1 MGLII
6 PLVITGILLALGLI
20 VGQMAEK
27 KHFSSLDAREEA
39 NRGIVQTQVGSFLV
53 PASQRGQPSL
63 VCSECVIAS
72 DYFKNFLSG
81 FRKFFGGEMKSYNT
95 LIERAR
101 REAIMRL
108 VEQAHGY
115 GYNAIC
121 NVRVEPVDITGN
133 IAKKAAATVCVVASA
148 TAYHS
153 DIQVQGLQST
163 TPPAPPV
170 KPV

>member
-6 PLVITGILLALGLI
+6 ALVISGIFLLLGFFA
-20 VGQMAEK
+20 GSYAEK
-27 KHFSSLDAREEA
+27 KHFKSLDEREA
-39 NRGIVQTQVGSFLV
+39 QHRYIVQTQSRVFMM
-53 PASQRGQPSL
+53 PAIEKGQPAM
-63 VCSECVIAS
+63 VCSECVVAS

-101 REAIMRL
+101 REAILRL
-108 VEQAHGY
+108 VEQAAGF

-121 NVRVEPVDITGN
+121 NVRVEPIDIAGN
-133 IAKKAAATVCVVASA
+133 LKKKAAATICVVASA

-153 DIQVQGLQST
+153 NIQVQGTAPSQ
-163 TPPAPPV
+163 PVPPV
-170 KPV
+170 KPA